1 MKKVVILIVFCSFL
15 FLISGC
21 SLKKTEELS
30 DAEKFAN
37 EYSISKNNPFH
48 YADVDDILA
57 LFDNQSGILFLGNSD
72 CEWSTYGAKVLNG
85 VLEKENV
92 EKAYYFNPEN
102 VKHKKSK
109 KYKEVAK
116 LLNITED
123 TSLPVVYVIRNGKV
137 LDQVDYLVHEDSTIN
152 RETTEQLENE
162 YLNLISEY
170 A

>member
-1 MKKVVILIVFCSFL
+1 MQDKEIQELVEKIKKYA
-15 FLISGC
+15 
-21 SLKKTEELS
+21 K
-30 DAEKFAN
+30 D
-37 EYSISKNNPFH
+37 
-48 YADVDDILA
+48 ADVSL
-57 LFDNQSGILFLGNSD
+57 
-72 CEWSTYGAKVLNG
+72 
-85 VLEKENV
+85 V

-152 RETTEQLENE
+152 QETTEQLENE

>member
-1 MKKVVILIVFCSFL
+1 M
-15 FLISGC
+15 
-21 SLKKTEELS
+21 
-30 DAEKFAN
+30 
-37 EYSISKNNPFH
+37 
-48 YADVDDILA
+48 A

-92 EKAYYFNPEN
+92 EKAYYFNLEN

-152 RETTEQLENE
+152 QETTEQLENE

>member
-37 EYSISKNNPFH
+37 EYSISKNNPFQ

-92 EKAYYFNPEN
+92 EKAYYFNPETEKN
-102 VKHKKSK
+102 KKSK

-137 LDQVDYLVHEDSTIN
+137 LDQVNYLVHEDSTIN
-152 RETTEQLENE
+152 QETTEQLENE

>member
-1 MKKVVILIVFCSFL
+1 MKKVVVVIIIFSSLLLIN
-15 FLISGC
+15 GC
-21 SLKKTEELS
+21 SIKKMEELT

-37 EYSISKNNPFH
+37 EYSISKNNPFQ

-92 EKAYYFNPEN
+92 EKAYYFNPET

-123 TSLPVVYVIRNGKV
+123 TFLPVVYVIRNGKV
-137 LDQVDYLVHEDSTIN
+137 LDQVNYLVHEDSTIN
-152 RETTEQLENE
+152 QETTEQLENE
-162 YLNLISEY
+162 YLNLILEY